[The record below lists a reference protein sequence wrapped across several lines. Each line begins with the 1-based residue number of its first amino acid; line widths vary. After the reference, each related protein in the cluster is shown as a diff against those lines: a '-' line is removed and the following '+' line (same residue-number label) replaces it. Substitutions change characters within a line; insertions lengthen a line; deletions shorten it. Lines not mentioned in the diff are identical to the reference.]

1 MAYNLIVT
9 ERAENLLDKIINYML
24 YHLKNEQ
31 AASHLLDSVEKIYER
46 LEENPCQFVKNK
58 DPYLKQKGYREA
70 VLTDMNYM
78 IVFRVEGRNVYIMG
92 IFHQLEDF
100 RRNI

>member
-1 MAYNLIVT
+1 M
-9 ERAENLLDKIINYML
+9 K
-24 YHLKNEQ
+24 
-31 AASHLLDSVEKIYER
+31 S
-46 LEENPCQFVKNK
+46 K

-100 RRNI
+100 RRNV